1 MTYITK
7 YTLNKLLKSF
17 DGGEKISIKKFTQE
31 IFTDSRLFF
40 FFNKFELNY
49 LYNYKKFLE
58 DEVKLVAYF
67 KQIPPAQDTQTYV
80 NEYKHSLT
88 YHLDDDC
95 PNLVKDFLGFKIPQE
110 VKDAYL
116 VNELRLWFKENNFI
130 SRYMDG
136 LITSNKII
144 YIYNTSF
151 AIKHR
156 LQILNENYRLID
168 EKQFSGCSVIEDS
181 FDVFKMQ
188 TKLDNIVSKIYRLI
202 STEEL
207 ERLSKFDWLRNKS
220 DEEIDAKL
228 QHTFGNN
235 IFNKYHR
242 SELISFWNTFHKL
255 KINIMDQ
262 LLAYFK
268 WNYKSDKKDLDVVT
282 LENFGLKLCSTC
294 NQKRYLQSITMNN
307 EEME

>member
-1 MTYITK
+1 
-7 YTLNKLLKSF
+7 
-17 DGGEKISIKKFTQE
+17 
-31 IFTDSRLFF
+31 
-40 FFNKFELNY
+40 